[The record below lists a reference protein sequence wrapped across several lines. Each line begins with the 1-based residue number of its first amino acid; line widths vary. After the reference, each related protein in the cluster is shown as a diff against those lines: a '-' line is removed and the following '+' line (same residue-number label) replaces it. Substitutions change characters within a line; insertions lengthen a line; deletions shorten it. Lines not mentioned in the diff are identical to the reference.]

1 MKILITGGTGLIG
14 QGLVRMWQSKHQL
27 FVLSRSRQKVNAAF
41 GDAVTALTDLAEVD
55 FNQLDAVVNLAG
67 ESIADKR
74 WTAQQKERLCHSR
87 WDLTQQLVS
96 AIQAAKTPP
105 SVFISGS
112 AIGVYGRQQ
121 ASLITEEFDHYHH
134 EFTHH
139 LCHKWE
145 QIALQA
151 SSEHT
156 RVCLLRTGVVLT
168 KQGGALHKMLLPFK
182 LGLGGRVGTG
192 EQYMSWIHYDDMLA
206 SIDYLLT
213 QPTLS
218 GLFNATAP
226 TPVSNSEFSQ
236 TLAKVLHR
244 PAILPMPAFALRSL
258 LGEMADLLLTGQRV
272 IPANL
277 SKAGF
282 EFKFNTLE
290 PALKDLLQG

>member
-14 QGLVRMWQSKHQL
+14 QGLVRIWQSKHQL

-41 GDAVTALTDLAEVD
+41 GGAVTALTDLAEVD

-74 WTAQQKERLCHSR
+74 WTAKQKERLCHSR

-105 SVFISGS
+105 AVFISGS

-151 SSEHT
+151 GSEHT

-168 KQGGALHKMLLPFK
+168 KQGGALNKMLLPFK

-244 PAILPMPAFALRSL
+244 PAIMPMPAFALRLL

-277 SKAGF
+277 TKAGF